1 MTIHPLPVDPAP
13 LYSLMGPAALLAHV
27 RAAVAQLEIA
37 GVQLSTESRAAVDA
51 IEEDLLEHYA
61 RTNPAALAQ
70 HLRGLER
77 DLALAS

>member
-13 LYSLMGPAALLAHV
+13 LYSLMGTEALMAHI
-27 RAAVAQLEIA
+27 RAAVDHLERA
-37 GVQLSTESRAAVDA
+37 GVCLSPESLAAVDA

-77 DLALAS
+77 DLARAS